1 MADPVYDHTKA
12 AREVSAPVGA
22 VASAARILGYLGAAP
37 APLRLT
43 QICRP
48 LGINAS
54 TCLNILRTLAAEG
67 FVRVDAASKTYG
79 LGRRIVE
86 LARDALSHG
95 ENLGALRP
103 AMEALARRYGITI
116 MLWGRL
122 DPEHLILLATAV
134 GEPLRSIHAELG
146 MRVPLLT
153 GSMGRIFAGELDGET
168 LRRQFDAVVWQK
180 PIDFETYLREVEITS
195 GRGWALDAGY
205 FNTAMWGISVP
216 ASRRGAQVDQVI
228 NAVLLADQHDSA
240 TIDRIAQDLLAVGGA
255 NGIRLTQ
262 DSPRE

>member
-1 MADPVYDHTKA
+1 MMDAGHDHAKA
-12 AREVSAPVGA
+12 APGGNASVGA
-22 VASAARILGYLGAAP
+22 VASATRILGYLGAAP

-43 QICRP
+43 QISRP

-67 FVRVDAASKTYG
+67 FVRVDGATKTYG

-95 ENLGALRP
+95 ENLGSLRP

-153 GSMGRIFAGELDGET
+153 GSMGRIFAGEMDAET
-168 LRRQFDAVVWQK
+168 LRRRFDAVVWQK
-180 PIDFETYLREVEITS
+180 PLDFETYRREVQITS
-195 GRGWALDAGY
+195 DRGWALDAGY

-216 ASRRGAQVDQVI
+216 ASRRGAQIDQVI